1 MKKIIKTLS
10 LFVMLLVLASCSQSN
25 GKLKYLPV
33 QLVGSEMW
41 SIVDVET
48 GEVILKDEFKN

>member
-1 MKKIIKTLS
+1 MKKFIKSLS
-10 LFVMLLVLASCSQSN
+10 LFVMLFVLASCSQSN

-48 GEVILKDEFKN
+48 G